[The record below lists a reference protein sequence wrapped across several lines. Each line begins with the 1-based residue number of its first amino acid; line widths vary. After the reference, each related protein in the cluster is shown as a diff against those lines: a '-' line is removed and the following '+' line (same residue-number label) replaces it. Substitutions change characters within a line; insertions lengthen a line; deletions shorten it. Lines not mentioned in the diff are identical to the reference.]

1 MMGFASL
8 SISLWGYA
16 LEIAC
21 YILNKMSSKSVDKT
35 PYEIWT
41 GCKPVLS
48 HLRIWGCPVYIM
60 CLKTDKLGL
69 KSDRYLF
76 VGYPKKTKRYYFYLT
91 TEQKVFVSSWAVF
104 LEKEF
109 LGEGANACKIELD
122 EVHEV
127 EGLTHTE
134 LELLGETNSEPI
146 EPPLRRS
153 GRKSCQLDRYYDFL
167 V

>member
-1 MMGFASL
+1 M
-8 SISLWGYA
+8 
-16 LEIAC
+16 
-21 YILNKMSSKSVDKT
+21 
-35 PYEIWT
+35 
-41 GCKPVLS
+41 
-48 HLRIWGCPVYIM
+48 
-60 CLKTDKLGL
+60 
-69 KSDRYLF
+69 
-76 VGYPKKTKRYYFYLT
+76 
-91 TEQKVFVSSWAVF
+91 
-104 LEKEF
+104 EKEF

-153 GRKSCQLDRYYDFL
+153 GRVPCQSDRYYDFL